1 MSFNHGM
8 KRFLPSLP
16 ALQAFEAAARLLNF
30 TKAAD
35 ELGMTQGGISRHVI
49 GLEQFLGLRLF
60 ERAGSNLILSE
71 IGAVYYEDVV
81 QILARLEEASIDAV
95 RGRRAG
101 DALIIG
107 STPTLASAW
116 LVPRMRQFVRR
127 FPDIPFELMTVTD
140 SIDLD
145 KSPVDIAI
153 MRGAGQWHGRAI
165 KLFEEELAV
174 VASPELLPPGSPAEF
189 LDFARLPTLQNASRP
204 SLWLTW
210 LRVSGI
216 AHGGT
221 IQGNRFSHSAL
232 LLRAAVQGMGLA
244 VIPRHYITTELDDGL
259 LHLPFGAAVR
269 SGEAIWM
276 VNAERKAQKPQLKVF
291 RDWLGQMMT
300 RAG

>member
-1 MSFNHGM
+1 M

-35 ELGMTQGGISRHVI
+35 ELGMTQGGVSRHVQ
-49 GLEQFLGLRLF
+49 GLEQFLGMRLF
-60 ERAGSNLILSE
+60 ERIGSNLVLSE
-71 IGAVYYEDVV
+71 IGSSYYEDVV

-116 LVPRMRQFVRR
+116 LIPRMREFERR
-127 FPDIPFELMTVTD
+127 FPDIPFELMTVADT
-140 SIDLD
+140 IDLET
-145 KSPVDIAI
+145 SPVDVAI

-174 VASPELLPPGSPAEF
+174 VASPELLPIGETLSF
-189 LDFARLPTLQNASRP
+189 LDFTQIPSLQNASRP

-216 AHGGT
+216 PYSGT

-232 LLRAAVQGMGLA
+232 LLRAAIQGMGLA
-244 VIPRHYITTELDDGL
+244 VIPRHYLTAELDDGL
-259 LHLPFGAAVR
+259 LHLPFGGPVR

-276 VNAERKAQKPQLKVF
+276 VNAERKAQKRQLQVF
-291 RDWLGQMMT
+291 RDWL
-300 RAG
+300 RK

>member
-1 MSFNHGM
+1 MSFIHSM

-35 ELGMTQGGISRHVI
+35 ELGMTQGGVSRHVQ
-49 GLEQFLGLRLF
+49 GLEQFLGMRLF
-60 ERAGSNLILSE
+60 ERIGSNLVLSE
-71 IGAVYYEDVV
+71 IGSSYYEDVV

-116 LVPRMRQFVRR
+116 LIPRMREFARR
-127 FPDIPFELMTVTD
+127 FPDIPFELMTVADT
-140 SIDLD
+140 IDIET
-145 KSPVDIAI
+145 SPVDVAI

-174 VASPELLPPGSPAEF
+174 VASPELLPIGETLSF
-189 LDFARLPTLQNASRP
+189 LDFTQIPSLQNASRP

-216 AHGGT
+216 PYSGT

-232 LLRAAVQGMGLA
+232 LLRAAIQGMGLA
-244 VIPRHYITTELDDGL
+244 VIPRHYLTTELDDGL
-259 LHLPFGAAVR
+259 LHLPFGGPVR

-276 VNAERKAQKPQLKVF
+276 VNAERKAQKRQLQVF
-291 RDWLGQMMT
+291 RDWL
-300 RAG
+300 RK

>member
-1 MSFNHGM
+1 M
-8 KRFLPSLP
+8 
-16 ALQAFEAAARLLNF
+16 
-30 TKAAD
+30 
-35 ELGMTQGGISRHVI
+35 SRHVQ
-49 GLEQFLGLRLF
+49 GLEQFLGMRLF
-60 ERAGSNLILSE
+60 ERIGSNLVLSE
-71 IGAVYYEDVV
+71 IGSSYYEDVV

-116 LVPRMRQFVRR
+116 LIPRMREFERR
-127 FPDIPFELMTVTD
+127 FPDIPFELMTVADT
-140 SIDLD
+140 IDLET
-145 KSPVDIAI
+145 SPVDVAI

-174 VASPELLPPGSPAEF
+174 VASPELLPIGETLSF
-189 LDFARLPTLQNASRP
+189 LDFTQIPSLQNASRP

-216 AHGGT
+216 PYSGT

-232 LLRAAVQGMGLA
+232 LLRAAIQGMGLA
-244 VIPRHYITTELDDGL
+244 VIPRHYLTAELDDGL
-259 LHLPFGAAVR
+259 LHLPFGGPVR

-276 VNAERKAQKPQLKVF
+276 VNAERKAQKRQLQVF
-291 RDWLGQMMT
+291 RDWL
-300 RAG
+300 RK